1 MKYIN
6 LLIIIAVCS
15 LVGCQSAPATTD
27 EIDEVVT
34 QAVLDHHW
42 ETFVS
47 NDLEGV
53 MEDYTDESVLITPD
67 ATYIGLEEI
76 RQNFINAF
84 QAFPAQNS
92 KLTLN
97 QSKVVKDVG
106 YILWEADTPQMNL
119 TYATDSFIIRN
130 GKIIRQTYAGVAVPK

>member
-1 MKYIN
+1 MKYIYS
-6 LLIIIAVCS
+6 LMAVVIFI
-15 LVGCQSAPATTD
+15 LGGCQSSPSTASD
-27 EIDEVVT
+27 IDEAVT

-53 MEDYTDESVLITPD
+53 MEDYTEESVLVTPD
-67 ATYIGLEEI
+67 ATYVGLEEI

-84 QAFPAQNS
+84 KAFPAQHS

-97 QSKVVKDVG
+97 QSKVVKDIG
-106 YILWEADTPQMNL
+106 YILWQADTPQMNL

-130 GKIIRQTYAGVAVPK
+130 GKIIRQTYAGVSAGK

>member
-1 MKYIN
+1 MKYMHSI
-6 LLIIIAVCS
+6 LAIA
-15 LVGCQSAPATTD
+15 LFTFGGCQNSSQLSD
-27 EIDEVVT
+27 DIDEAVT

-42 ETFVS
+42 ETFVA

-53 MEDYTDESVLITPD
+53 MEDYTEESVLITPD
-67 ATYIGLEEI
+67 VTYIGIEEI

-84 QAFPAQNS
+84 KAFPAQS
-92 KLTLN
+92 SELTLN
-97 QSKVVKDVG
+97 QNKVVKDVG
-106 YILWEADTPQMNL
+106 YILWEADTPDMNL

>member
-1 MKYIN
+1 MKCFYTIFAVA
-6 LLIIIAVCS
+6 LLAIT
-15 LVGCQSAPATTD
+15 GCQTVD
-27 EIDEVVT
+27 NDIDEAET
-34 QAVLDHHW
+34 RAVLDHHW
-42 ETFVS
+42 ETFVA

-53 MEDYTDESVLITPD
+53 MEDYTEESVLITPD
-67 ATYIGLEEI
+67 ATYVGLDEI

-84 QAFPAQNS
+84 KAFPVQGG

-106 YILWEADTPQMNL
+106 YILWEADVPEFNL

-130 GKIIRQTYAGVAVPK
+130 GKIIRQTYAGVVVPK

>member
-1 MKYIN
+1 MKYIYSFMA
-6 LLIIIAVCS
+6 IAICS
-15 LVGCQSAPATTD
+15 LAGCQSAPSTTND
-27 EIDEVVT
+27 IDEAVT

-53 MEDYTDESVLITPD
+53 MEDYTEESVLITPD
-67 ATYIGLEEI
+67 ATYVGLEEI

-84 QAFPAQNS
+84 KAFPARHS

-97 QSKVVKDVG
+97 QSKVVKDIG
-106 YILWEADTPQMNL
+106 YILWEADTPEMNL

-130 GKIIRQTYAGVAVPK
+130 GKIIRQTYAGVPQAK